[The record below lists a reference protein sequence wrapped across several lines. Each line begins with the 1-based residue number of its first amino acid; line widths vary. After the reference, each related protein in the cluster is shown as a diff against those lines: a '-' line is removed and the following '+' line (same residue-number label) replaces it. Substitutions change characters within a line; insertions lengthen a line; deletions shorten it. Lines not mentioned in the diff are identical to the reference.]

1 MCERERH
8 IVCVRVCV
16 CVCVKERE
24 REKKKSKIIVK
35 QSVYKGILSKQIFDL
50 VFNTRI
56 EKNFNGCVSCR
67 DKDL

>member
-1 MCERERH
+1 M
-8 IVCVRVCV
+8 